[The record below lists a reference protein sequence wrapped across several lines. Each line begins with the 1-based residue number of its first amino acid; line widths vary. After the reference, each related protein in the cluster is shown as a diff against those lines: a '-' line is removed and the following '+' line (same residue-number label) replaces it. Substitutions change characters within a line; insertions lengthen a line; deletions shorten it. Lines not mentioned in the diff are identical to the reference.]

1 MHGGN
6 RYGNG
11 NGSEYGNGARRGLVR
26 FAAAAWV
33 AGCVLEA
40 GAQAPPPSGFPGDA
54 PQGPPAEIVS
64 FSVEP
69 DRVDAGESATLA
81 WEGLNAYSLS
91 IGPGIGAVS
100 TRGTAVVTPT
110 RTTTY
115 TLTVTGPNGE
125 STASATVTVEGAVPA
140 ESPAVSE
147 PQAAGGPGSRAP
159 GPQPAAADASQTGP
173 TGVPR
178 LPDGKPDLTGV
189 YLGGRG
195 IGLVGDIVLRPG
207 AESFRVP
214 PRDEDL
220 GQGASCLPPGVPN
233 ATMMPFP
240 LQIVARPDV
249 VVILYEAYNLFRII
263 PIGRSA
269 PDDLDPLWMGYSVGR
284 WDGDTLVVE
293 VSSFNDR
300 TVISGHR
307 HTEAMRVTERYRR
320 TSRDVIEYQA
330 VVTDP
335 NVFAEPVE
343 YRGDLVLH
351 PEWEIGEYVCAE
363 NMKDYSELFE

>member
-1 MHGGN
+1 M
-6 RYGNG
+6 RVE
-11 NGSEYGNGARRGLVR
+11 GSSVRARHLSANAERLDACAASPNARRAGGARHRR
-26 FAAAAWV
+26 HAAAVASILTAAVAWC
-33 AGCVLEA
+33 ACA
-40 GAQAPPPSGFPGDA
+40 GAQAPPPTGFPGEA

-64 FSVEP
+64 FRAEP
-69 DRVDAGESATLA
+69 ARLRAGDSTTLT
-81 WEGLNAYSLS
+81 WEGLNAFSLT
-91 IGPGIGAVS
+91 IAPDVGAVA
-100 TRGTAVVTPT
+100 TRGSATVTPA

-115 TLTVTGPNGE
+115 TLTVTGSDGE
-125 STASATVTVEGAVPA
+125 ERESVTVTVEGAVPA
-140 ESPAVSE
+140 AVSSAE
-147 PQAAGGPGSRAP
+147 P
-159 GPQPAAADASQTGP
+159 DARQRDI
-173 TGVPR
+173 PR
-178 LPDGKPDLTGV
+178 LADGKPDLSGV

-195 IGLVGDIVLRPG
+195 VRLADPVSLRPG
-207 AESFRVP
+207 AERFRVP
-214 PRDEDL
+214 QRDDDL
-220 GQGASCLPPGVPN
+220 GQGALCLPPGVPA
-233 ATMMPFP
+233 ATMMPYP

-293 VSSFNDR
+293 VSSFNDK
-300 TVISGHR
+300 TIVSGHR